1 MIPWPLWQ
9 QRRIAELRDEGMDT
23 AIAQQVGKVETA
35 TRQRISRCIG
45 WRAARAAKLNILVDG
60 EDVRFVLTGGLA
72 GLTAQQR
79 DRLLDL
85 PNLSPVITP
94 AA

>member
-9 QRRIAELRDEGMDT
+9 QRRIAELQAEGMQA
-23 AIAQQVGKVETA
+23 AIAGHVGKVETA

-60 EDVRFVLTGGLA
+60 DQVRFALTGGLA
-72 GLTAQQR
+72 GLSREQR
-79 DRLLDL
+79 ERLLAL
-85 PNLSPVITP
+85 PNLSPMITP
-94 AA
+94 